1 MKNLIK
7 KFPQTVAVLA
17 AIAAIFLFFGS
28 RERTVQPSQKASS
41 AGGTDLNGQWSLKF
55 WPQPDTGALRT
66 LGGAKT
72 AQGAK
77 TIKAQVPGNVELDLF
92 KAGLVPNPELGD
104 NSYKLREYEGYQWL
118 FSREFTSPNL
128 GSGERAILR
137 LDGVDTFADIF
148 INGKKVG
155 ETSNMLIPHT
165 FDITDFLSKGGKNNL
180 DILIRSAIMESN
192 GRKIG
197 AISSAY
203 DSEGIRKAPHMY
215 GWDIMPRMLSAG
227 IWRDAKIEIQ
237 KPARIEDIFFMT
249 VYTDPKN
256 NEAVCSARIRTALPR
271 ELLGKLSVLAK
282 LSIGG
287 ETVWA
292 RKMPADMFTLSPRD
306 IKIKNAKL
314 WWPRGY
320 GESPLYVFEAS
331 LLSPDGKLLDS
342 KRINVGLRTVSL
354 KRSDV
359 FKNGDKGE
367 FAFYVNGRKIY
378 IKGTN
383 WVPLDALHSRDP
395 QHLQKTLEMAADL
408 NCNMLRCWGG
418 NVYESDAFY
427 DFCDKNG
434 ILIWQDFSLACTT
447 PPQDDDFAKAMEIE
461 ARSVVERL
469 RSHPSLALWA
479 GNNENDS
486 SFYWLFNSNRL
497 NIDPSKE
504 RISRKV
510 LPGVLYELD
519 PTRPYLPSSPY
530 YSNDVFENKADP
542 SEVHLWGPRGYY
554 KAPFY
559 TSSNAHFVSEIGY
572 HGCPNRESLEKMFD
586 KEHLYPWTDA
596 KNLKWNKQWQ
606 AKAITP
612 FESNIGSEKRNYL
625 MTNQIAKV
633 FGEVPR
639 DLDDFISASQI
650 VQAEAKKYFIEFWR
664 TGKPYRCGILWW
676 NLRDGWPILSDAI
689 TDYFFSKKLAYY
701 YIKRVQENAIVAVN
715 DALEVIAVNDTF
727 KPAEGKVEISDIEG
741 GKVLFEANFK
751 IPPNG
756 KTLVGNV
763 SGLPSERGMLLIKYE
778 IDGKEQLN
786 HYLYGKPPFDL
797 KKYRKW
803 AESLEIKRD

>member
-1 MKNLIK
+1 
-7 KFPQTVAVLA
+7 
-17 AIAAIFLFFGS
+17 
-28 RERTVQPSQKASS
+28 
-41 AGGTDLNGQWSLKF
+41 
-55 WPQPDTGALRT
+55 
-66 LGGAKT
+66 
-72 AQGAK
+72 
-77 TIKAQVPGNVELDLF
+77 
-92 KAGLVPNPELGD
+92 
-104 NSYKLREYEGYQWL
+104 
-118 FSREFTSPNL
+118 
-128 GSGERAILR
+128 
-137 LDGVDTFADIF
+137 
-148 INGKKVG
+148 
-155 ETSNMLIPHT
+155 
-165 FDITDFLSKGGKNNL
+165 
-180 DILIRSAIMESN
+180 
-192 GRKIG
+192 
-197 AISSAY
+197 
-203 DSEGIRKAPHMY
+203 
-215 GWDIMPRMLSAG
+215 
-227 IWRDAKIEIQ
+227 
-237 KPARIEDIFFMT
+237 
-249 VYTDPKN
+249 
-256 NEAVCSARIRTALPR
+256 
-271 ELLGKLSVLAK
+271 
-282 LSIGG
+282 
-287 ETVWA
+287 
-292 RKMPADMFTLSPRD
+292 MFTLSPRD

-342 KRINVGLRTVSL
+342 KRINVGLRTVNL

-395 QHLQKTLEMAADL
+395 QHLQKTLEMAVDL

-469 RSHPSLALWA
+469 RHHPSLALWA

-510 LPGVLYELD
+510 LPEVLYELD

-586 KEHLYPWTDA
+586 KKHLYPWTDA

-606 AKAITP
+606 AKA
-612 FESNIGSEKRNYL
+612 
-625 MTNQIAKV
+625 
-633 FGEVPR
+633 
-639 DLDDFISASQI
+639 
-650 VQAEAKKYFIEFWR
+650 
-664 TGKPYRCGILWW
+664 WW

-741 GKVLFEANFK
+741 GKVLFEADFK

-778 IDGKEQLN
+778 IDGKKQLN

-797 KKYRKW
+797 KKYREW
-803 AESLEIKRD
+803 AESLAIKRD